1 MTTIREVSMSINKLF
16 IKFVAIAGISL
27 FSFSPVHAGSHSK
40 GSIVSFNGPAGEA
53 YIGRFIKGI
62 KATAE
67 LKGFDIK
74 VYENQFNQAEQ
85 DQQVQQVLAAGQLP
99 DVFIWWPSDAVA
111 GLGSLRA
118 LAKTGVP
125 VLKINQLPND
135 QDKQYIFGYAGPDDR
150 LRARNAGYMIREAAA
165 AKKAAGGEG
174 FNVLALSYP
183 HSYGGYD
190 LSINAFK
197 EAIAGS
203 DLKIIGD
210 VDEGFGQANGYK
222 GAAKMIAKLKDEGI
236 HFVYGMDDAI
246 LTGGIKAFEEAGYQM
261 GEDVIAV
268 GTVCNG
274 DKQLIEEGKQ
284 FGTTLQSPL
293 HEGQLAIKMVEE
305 YLNTGKLENYINF
318 TPNPSI
324 TKDTIETTALRG
336 FDGKLYTVEELCSGA
351 WAD

>member
-1 MTTIREVSMSINKLF
+1 MSYFTKLAGVALAGGIAISSMATSAFAASI
-16 IKFVAIAGISL
+16 I
-27 FSFSPVHAGSHSK
+27 
-40 GSIVSFNGPAGEA
+40 SFNGPAGEA
-53 YIGRFIKGI
+53 YIGKFIKGI
-62 KATAE
+62 KNTAE

-125 VLKINQLPND
+125 VLKINQLPNE

-150 LRARNAGYMIREAAA
+150 LRARNAGYMMREAAA
-165 AKKAAGGEG
+165 AKKAAGGVG
-174 FNVLALSYP
+174 FNVLVLSYP
-183 HSYGGYD
+183 HSYGGYG
-190 LSINAFK
+190 LSINAFN

-222 GAAKMIAKLKDEGI
+222 GAAKMIAALQGQSID
-236 HFVYGMDDAI
+236 FVYGMDDAI
-246 LTGGIKAFEEAGYQM
+246 LTGGIKALEEAGMVM

-305 YLNTGKLENYINF
+305 YLNTGKLANYINF
-318 TPNPSI
+318 TPNPSV

-336 FDGKLYTVEELCSGA
+336 YDGKLYTIEELCSGA
-351 WAD
+351 WEG

>member
-1 MTTIREVSMSINKLF
+1 MSYIKKAVGLVVATCVAVS
-16 IKFVAIAGISL
+16 FVLSGASAQDK
-27 FSFSPVHAGSHSK
+27 K
-40 GSIVSFNGPAGEA
+40 GSIISFNGPAGEA

-67 LKGFDIK
+67 LKGYDIK
-74 VYENQFNQAEQ
+74 VFENQFNQAEQ
-85 DQQVQQVLAAGQLP
+85 DQQVQQILAAGQLP
-99 DVFIWWPSDAVA
+99 DVFIWWPSDATA

-118 LAKTGVP
+118 LHKTGVP
-125 VLKINQLPND
+125 VLKINQLPNE

-150 LRARNAGYMIREAAA
+150 LRARNAGYMMREAAA
-165 AKKAAGGEG
+165 AKKAAGGTS
-174 FNVLALSYP
+174 FNVIALSYP

-222 GAAKMIAKLKDEGI
+222 GAAKLIASVKDQGI
-236 HFVYGMDDAI
+236 DFVYGMDDAI
-246 LTGGIKAFEEAGYQM
+246 LTGGIKALEEAGYTM
-261 GEDVIAV
+261 GQDVIAV

-293 HEGQLAIKMVEE
+293 HEGQLAIKLVEE
-305 YLNTGKLENYINF
+305 YLTTGKLANYINF

-324 TKDTIETTALRG
+324 TKETIETSALRG
-336 FDGKLYTVEELCSGA
+336 FDGQLYSVEELCSGA
-351 WAD
+351 WAN

>member
-1 MTTIREVSMSINKLF
+1 MSYFTKLAGVALAGGIAISSMATSAFAASI
-16 IKFVAIAGISL
+16 I
-27 FSFSPVHAGSHSK
+27 
-40 GSIVSFNGPAGEA
+40 SFNGPAGEA
-53 YIGRFIKGI
+53 YIGKFIKGI
-62 KATAE
+62 KNTAE

-150 LRARNAGYMIREAAA
+150 LRARNAGYMMREAAA
-165 AKKAAGGEG
+165 AKKAAGGAG
-174 FNVLALSYP
+174 FNVLVLSYP
-183 HSYGGYD
+183 HSYGGYG
-190 LSINAFK
+190 LSINAFN

-222 GAAKMIAKLKDEGI
+222 GAAKMIAALQGQSID
-236 HFVYGMDDAI
+236 FVYGMDDAI
-246 LTGGIKAFEEAGYQM
+246 LTGGIKALEEAGMVM

-305 YLNTGKLENYINF
+305 YLNTGKLANYINF
-318 TPNPSI
+318 TPNPSV

-336 FDGKLYTVEELCSGA
+336 YDGKLYTIEELCSGA
-351 WAD
+351 WGG

>member
-1 MTTIREVSMSINKLF
+1 MSYFTKLAGVALAGGIAISSMATSAFAASI
-16 IKFVAIAGISL
+16 I
-27 FSFSPVHAGSHSK
+27 
-40 GSIVSFNGPAGEA
+40 SFNGPAGEA
-53 YIGRFIKGI
+53 YIGKFIKGI
-62 KATAE
+62 KNTAE

-125 VLKINQLPND
+125 VLKINQLPNE

-150 LRARNAGYMIREAAA
+150 LRARNAGYMMREAAA
-165 AKKAAGGEG
+165 AKKAAGGAG
-174 FNVLALSYP
+174 FNVLVLSYP
-183 HSYGGYD
+183 HSYGGYG
-190 LSINAFK
+190 LSINAFN

-222 GAAKMIAKLKDEGI
+222 GAAKMIAALQGQSID
-236 HFVYGMDDAI
+236 FVYGMDDAI
-246 LTGGIKAFEEAGYQM
+246 LTGGIKALEEAGMVM

-305 YLNTGKLENYINF
+305 YLNTGKLANYINF
-318 TPNPSI
+318 TPNPSV

-336 FDGKLYTVEELCSGA
+336 YDGKLYTIEELCSGA
-351 WAD
+351 WGDRKSVV

>member
-1 MTTIREVSMSINKLF
+1 MWATLAHLREDKMNSIGKTFRSL
-16 IKFVAIAGISL
+16 IVGAIALSA
-27 FSFSPVHAGSHSK
+27 SVSSARAE

-53 YIGRFIKGI
+53 YIGKFIKGI

-74 VYENQFNQAEQ
+74 VFENQFNQAEQ

-150 LRARNAGYMIREAAA
+150 LRARNAGYMMREAAA
-165 AKKAAGGEG
+165 AKKAAGGTG

-183 HSYGGYD
+183 HSYGGYG

-222 GAAKMIAKLKDEGI
+222 GAAKMIAALQGQSID
-236 HFVYGMDDAI
+236 FVYGMDDAI
-246 LTGGIKAFEEAGYQM
+246 LTGGIKALEEAGMVM
-261 GEDVIAV
+261 GQDVIAV

-293 HEGQLAIKMVEE
+293 HEGQLAIKLVEE
-305 YLNTGKLENYINF
+305 YLNTGKLANYINF
-318 TPNPSI
+318 TPNPSV
-324 TKDTIETTALRG
+324 TKETIETTALRG
-336 FDGKLYTVEELCSGA
+336 FDGKLYSIEQLCSGA
-351 WAD
+351 W

>member
-1 MTTIREVSMSINKLF
+1 MSYFTKLAGVALAGGIAISSMATSAFAASI
-16 IKFVAIAGISL
+16 I
-27 FSFSPVHAGSHSK
+27 
-40 GSIVSFNGPAGEA
+40 SFNGPAGEA
-53 YIGRFIKGI
+53 YIGKFIKGI
-62 KATAE
+62 KNTAE

-125 VLKINQLPND
+125 VLKINQLPNE

-150 LRARNAGYMIREAAA
+150 LRARNAGYMMREAAA
-165 AKKAAGGEG
+165 AKKAAGGAG
-174 FNVLALSYP
+174 FNVLVLSYP
-183 HSYGGYD
+183 HSYGGYG
-190 LSINAFK
+190 LSINAFN

-222 GAAKMIAKLKDEGI
+222 GAAKMIAALQGQSID
-236 HFVYGMDDAI
+236 FVYGMDDAI
-246 LTGGIKAFEEAGYQM
+246 LTGGIKALEEAGMVM

-305 YLNTGKLENYINF
+305 YLNTGKLANYINF
-318 TPNPSI
+318 TPNPSV

-336 FDGKLYTVEELCSGA
+336 YDGKLYTIEELCSGA
-351 WAD
+351 WEG

>member
-1 MTTIREVSMSINKLF
+1 MKIFRNLLAIGAAGVFAFSATTASI
-16 IKFVAIAGISL
+16 AS
-27 FSFSPVHAGSHSK
+27 SK
-40 GSIVSFNGPAGEA
+40 GSIISFNGPAGEA

-62 KATAE
+62 KNTAE
-67 LKGFDIK
+67 MKGFDIK

-125 VLKINQLPND
+125 VLKINQLPNE

-150 LRARNAGYMIREAAA
+150 LRARNAGYMMREAAA

-183 HSYGGYD
+183 HSYGGYT

-222 GAAKMIAKLKDEGI
+222 GAAKMISKLKDQGI
-236 HFVYGMDDAI
+236 HFVYRMDDAI
-246 LTGGIKAFEEAGYQM
+246 LTGGIKALEEAGYKM
-261 GEDVIAV
+261 GTDVIAV

-305 YLNTGKLENYINF
+305 YLSTGKLANYINF
-318 TPNPSI
+318 TPNPSV
-324 TKDTIETTALRG
+324 TKETIETTALRG
-336 FDGKLYTVEELCSGA
+336 FDGKLYTIEELCSGA
-351 WAD
+351 WE

>member
-1 MTTIREVSMSINKLF
+1 MTYLGKIMRGMVIGALAIGAMTTASFAQDKPSI
-16 IKFVAIAGISL
+16 I
-27 FSFSPVHAGSHSK
+27 
-40 GSIVSFNGPAGEA
+40 SFNGPAGEA

-62 KATAE
+62 KDTAE
-67 LKGFDIK
+67 LKGFDIQ
-74 VYENQFNQAEQ
+74 VFENQFNQAEQ
-85 DQQVQQVLAAGQLP
+85 DQQVQQVLAAGVLP

-125 VLKINQLPND
+125 VLKINQLPNE
-135 QDKQYIFGYAGPDDR
+135 QDEQYIFGYAGPDDR
-150 LRARNAGYMIREAAA
+150 LRARNAGYMMREAAA

-174 FNVLALSYP
+174 YNVLVLSYP
-183 HSYGGYD
+183 HSYGGYG
-190 LSINAFK
+190 LSINAFN

-203 DLKIIGD
+203 DLTIIGD

-222 GAAKMIAKLKDEGI
+222 GAAKAIASLRDEGI

-246 LTGGIKAFEEAGYQM
+246 LTGGIKALEEAGYKM

-293 HEGQLAIKMVEE
+293 HEGQLAIAMVEE
-305 YLNTGKLENYINF
+305 YLETGELENYINF
-318 TPNPSI
+318 TPNPAV
-324 TKDTIETTALRG
+324 TATNMETVALRG
-336 FDGKLYTVEELCSGA
+336 FDGKLYGIDELCSGA
-351 WAD
+351 WGG

>member
-1 MTTIREVSMSINKLF
+1 MTLIKKLLAAAAAASVALTAGMS
-16 IKFVAIAGISL
+16 AAQT
-27 FSFSPVHAGSHSK
+27 K

-53 YIGRFIKGI
+53 YIGRFIKGL
-62 KATAE
+62 KETAA

-99 DVFIWWPSDAVA
+99 DVFIWWPSDATA

-118 LAKTGVP
+118 LARTGVP

-150 LRARNAGYMIREAAA
+150 LRARNAGYMMREAAA
-165 AKKAAGGEG
+165 RKKAEGGEG
-174 FNVLALSYP
+174 FNVIVLSYP
-183 HSYGGYD
+183 HSYGGYG
-190 LSINAFK
+190 LSINAFND
-197 EAIAGS
+197 AIAGS
-203 DLKIIGD
+203 DLTIIGD
-210 VDEGFGQANGYK
+210 VGEGFGQANGYK
-222 GAAKMIAKLKDEGI
+222 GAAKLIAKLRDQGI

-246 LTGGIKAFEEAGYQM
+246 LTGGIGALEEAGYKM

-305 YLNTGKLENYINF
+305 FLNTGELENYINF
-318 TPNPSI
+318 TPNPSV
-324 TKDTIETTALRG
+324 TLDNIETVALRG
-336 FDGKLYTVEELCSGA
+336 YDGNLYGIDELCSGA
-351 WAD
+351 WGS

>member
-1 MTTIREVSMSINKLF
+1 MSYLKN
-16 IKFVAIAGISL
+16 AIGLATAACLTVGIAL
-27 FSFSPVHAGSHSK
+27 TPATAQDKK
-40 GSIVSFNGPAGEA
+40 GAIVSFNGPAGEA

-62 KATAE
+62 KETAA

-85 DQQVQQVLAAGQLP
+85 DQQVLAAGQLP
-99 DVFIWWPSDAVA
+99 DVFIWWPSDATA

-118 LAKTGVP
+118 LHKTGVP
-125 VLKINQLPND
+125 VLKINQLPNE
-135 QDKQYIFGYAGPDDR
+135 QDKKYIFGYAGPDDR
-150 LRARNAGYMIREAAA
+150 LRARNAGYMMREAAA
-165 AKKAAGGEG
+165 AKKANGGEG
-174 FNVLALSYP
+174 FNVIVLSYP
-183 HSYGGYD
+183 HSYGGYG

-203 DLKIIGD
+203 DLNIIGD

-222 GAAKMIAKLKDEGI
+222 GAAKLIASVKDQGI

-246 LTGGIKAFEEAGYQM
+246 LTGGIKALEEAGYAM
-261 GEDVIAV
+261 GDDVIAV

-293 HEGQLAIKMVEE
+293 HEGQLAIKLVEE
-305 YLNTGKLENYINF
+305 YLETGELANYINF
-318 TPNPSI
+318 TPNPAV
-324 TKDTIETTALRG
+324 TKETIETTALQG
-336 FDGKLYTVEELCSGA
+336 YDGKLYGINELCSGA
-351 WAD
+351 WGQ

>member
-1 MTTIREVSMSINKLF
+1 MSFFKKAVGVTAAACLT
-16 IKFVAIAGISL
+16 VGIMSSAAL
-27 FSFSPVHAGSHSK
+27 AQAK
-40 GSIVSFNGPAGEA
+40 ASIVSFNGPAGEA

-62 KATAE
+62 KETAE

-74 VYENQFNQAEQ
+74 VFENQFNQAEQ

-99 DVFIWWPSDAVA
+99 DVFIWWPSDATA

-118 LAKTGVP
+118 LHKTGVP
-125 VLKINQLPND
+125 VLKINQLPNE

-150 LRARNAGYMIREAAA
+150 LRARNAGYMMREAAA
-165 AKKAAGGEG
+165 AKKAAGGTS
-174 FNVLALSYP
+174 FNVIALSYP
-183 HSYGGYD
+183 HSYGGYG

-222 GAAKMIAKLKDEGI
+222 GAAKLIASVKDQGI
-236 HFVYGMDDAI
+236 DFVYGMDDAI
-246 LTGGIKAFEEAGYQM
+246 LTGGINALEEAGYKM

-274 DKQLIEEGKQ
+274 DNQLIEEGKQ

-293 HEGQLAIKMVEE
+293 HEGQLAIKLVEE
-305 YLNTGKLENYINF
+305 YLETGKLENYINF
-318 TPNPSI
+318 TPNPAV

-336 FDGKLYTVEELCSGA
+336 YDGKLYGISELCSGA
-351 WAD
+351 W